1 MLSRLDD
8 YPIHQTQAPVAKP
21 ATTDRNFYDRYWFNG
36 FQREGGFYFGAGLG
50 LYPNRRVMDAAF
62 SFVKDG
68 VQHSLH
74 ASRLAPDDPS
84 ETRVGPLRIEVIQP
98 MRELRIVI
106 EPNETGIAAELRFR
120 ARSACL
126 EEERAPMV
134 RDRRLVMDT
143 TRFTQFGRWDG
154 WLEAGGQRQPID
166 AREVLA
172 TRDRSWGLR
181 PVGEPAGGRPAGDPQ
196 LFFFWA
202 PLQFDDCATH
212 AATFETSDGQPFDNF
227 AWIAPLHAASEALP
241 GVLDPAAQR
250 LLGVRHHIEWR
261 PGTRWARA
269 AELELLRPAGEPE
282 RIRVEPLLRF
292 QMLGIGYL
300 HPEWGHGVWKGDSA
314 LAGESW
320 KVDEL
325 NPLLPQHLHVQ
336 QVVRAEWGKR
346 RGVGV
351 LEQIV
356 LGPYP
361 RYGFREL
368 FDGAHG

>member
-1 MLSRLDD
+1 VLSRHDD
-8 YPIHQTQAPVAKP
+8 YPVHQTQAPLARP
-21 ATTDRNFYDRYWFNG
+21 STTDRNFYDRYWFNG
-36 FQREGGFYFGAGLG
+36 FDRDGGFYFGGALG

-68 VQHSLH
+68 VQHAFH

-84 ETRVGPLRIEVIQP
+84 ETRVGSLRVEVLQP
-98 MRELRIVI
+98 MRELRLVL
-106 EPNETGIAAELRFR
+106 EPNATGIAAELRFR
-120 ARSACL
+120 ARTACL

-143 TRFTQFGRWDG
+143 TRFTQFGDWEG
-154 WLEAGGQRQPID
+154 WLEADGRRTRIAP
-166 AREVLA
+166 AEVLG
-172 TRDRSWGLR
+172 TRDRSWGIR
-181 PVGEPAGGRPAGDPQ
+181 PVGEPQAGRPAGEPQ

-202 PLQFDDCATH
+202 PLQFDGICTH
-212 AATFETSDGQPFDNF
+212 AATFENSDGQAFDNF
-227 AWIAPLHAASEALP
+227 AWIAPRYAALEAVP
-241 GVLDPAAQR
+241 GVLDPAAER
-250 LLGVRHHIEWR
+250 LLGVRHAIDWR

-269 AELELLRPAGEPE
+269 AELELLRPSGPSE
-282 RIRVEPLLRF
+282 RIRLEPLLRF
-292 QMLGIGYL
+292 QMLGIGYG
-300 HPEWGHGVWKGDSA
+300 HPEWGHGFWKGDLA
-314 LAGESW
+314 EAGESW

-336 QVVRAEWGKR
+336 QVVRARWGER
-346 RGVGV
+346 VGIGV

-368 FDGAHG
+368 FDGAR